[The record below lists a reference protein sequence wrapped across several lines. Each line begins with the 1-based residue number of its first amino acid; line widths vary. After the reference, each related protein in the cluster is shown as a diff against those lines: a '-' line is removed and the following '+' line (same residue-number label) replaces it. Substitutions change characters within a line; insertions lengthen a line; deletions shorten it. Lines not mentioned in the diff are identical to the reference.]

1 MLENRAAAAMIRPP
15 PTTCQTPDWVAG
27 PFWSFRPPAR
37 VMTPH
42 TAHRP
47 PPMMANWLNSYNAL
61 VTTLLDPAARVIVS
75 DMMVPFD

>member
-1 MLENRAAAAMIRPP
+1 MIRPP

-47 PPMMANWLNSYNAL
+47 PPMMANWLNSCNAL
-61 VTTLLDPAARVIVS
+61 VTTLLPSAAMVIPY
-75 DMMVPFD
+75 MMVSFRLVLMT

>member
-1 MLENRAAAAMIRPP
+1 MIRPP

-27 PFWSFRPPAR
+27 PFWSFSPPAR

-47 PPMMANWLNSYNAL
+47 PPMMANWLKSCNAL
-61 VTTLLDPAARVIVS
+61 VTTLPLSAAMVIPY
-75 DMMVPFD
+75 MMFSFDVWMT